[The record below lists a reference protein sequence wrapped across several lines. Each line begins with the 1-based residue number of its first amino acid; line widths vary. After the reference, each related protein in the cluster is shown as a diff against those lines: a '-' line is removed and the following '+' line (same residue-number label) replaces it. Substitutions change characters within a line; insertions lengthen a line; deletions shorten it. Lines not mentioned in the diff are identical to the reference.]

1 MAAKK
6 KSKEDTKT
14 FPKNLVGLTEEAAK
28 AKITE
33 LGMKVRVRNRDGE
46 TFMGTCDYRT
56 DRVNLSIDNG
66 KITNAT
72 IG

>member
-6 KSKEDTKT
+6 KVKEATQT
-14 FPKNLVGLTEEAAK
+14 FPKNLVGLTEDEAK
-28 AKITE
+28 AKITD
-33 LGMKVRVRNRDGE
+33 LGMKVRIRNRDGE
-46 TFMGTCDYRT
+46 TFMGTCDYRR

-66 KITNAT
+66 KVTNAT